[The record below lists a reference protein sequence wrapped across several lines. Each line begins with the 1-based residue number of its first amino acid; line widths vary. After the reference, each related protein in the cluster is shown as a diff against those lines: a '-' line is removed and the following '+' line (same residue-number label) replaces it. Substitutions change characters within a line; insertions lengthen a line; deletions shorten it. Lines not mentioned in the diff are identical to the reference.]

1 MIQLVVNDIELD
13 LFPDTTVGLSKRA
26 ANIGNFNGRAGSFT
40 NKFSVPL
47 TSKNKAALG
56 FLQANTTS
64 RTVYEDVN
72 GKLVSDGIEI
82 VSNVRIVIE
91 QVSDVAELQLKVDTG
106 NLFDLLKKTKLR
118 SISLRDYDHRWN
130 QASIV
135 AAKDNVWTDAY
146 TYPIFQNG
154 GQLSAFQT
162 VNCKGLI
169 PWVYVKFLMN
179 RIANQFDYTLVGEGY
194 VDPLMEKIALPI
206 SAAKNDKLIMNDYLV
221 VCEEVGRVDWDIL
234 SAGGTANISGISS
247 GFVNCAVDSL
257 TAETVDRWSIVNSN
271 QGYSV
276 ASSLKTGFELLLAG
290 TYKFKLTY
298 TIRLYDATGSGYFGG
313 VCLFRNLGGATTAVW
328 FDSYPTMGT
337 FGGEV
342 FIDVTKTNIPDDSFT
357 NSDEYL
363 YLCGF
368 SGNTASTPVANV
380 SIEYTMQLTLVEC
393 NLETTTY
400 NRPITLSPNLPDWD
414 CGKFFKE
421 IANFTGS
428 SFQVDEYSREIRMF
442 KLNELETN
450 KANPYDWSDKL
461 TIDNAAQFRFE
472 LSGLGKETLFSYD
485 KFDIYS
491 YLLSISNTQLP
502 ENEDY
507 VKSSFVPIEQENA
520 MQLENIAFFD
530 IWDDD
535 NNRNVFDGKPRIG
548 LIRTTTG
555 TTYSSPNQS
564 AITPSGTD
572 NVGYFDDV
580 NNFSLDWA
588 VLYLEYYSQVLD
600 NLAPDIL
607 VMDAEFLLNCLDI
620 QNFDFSVP
628 VYLSQYGAYYFVN
641 EIKEFTTP
649 NDVTSVTLVRI

>member
-169 PWVYVKFLMN
+169 PWVYVKFLLN

-234 SAGGTANISGISS
+234 STGGTANISGISS

-257 TAETVDRWSIVNSN
+257 TAETVDRWSIVNNN

-472 LSGLGKETLFSYD
+472 LSGLGKETLFSYE

-491 YLLSISNTQLP
+491 YLLNISNTQLP

-507 VKSSFVPIEQENA
+507 IKSDFVPIEQRNA
-520 MQLENIAFFD
+520 IRLESIAFID
-530 IWDDD
+530 IWDEE
-535 NNRNVFDGKPRIG
+535 NNRNKFDDKNRVG

-555 TTYSSPNQS
+555 TTYASPNQS
-564 AITPSGTD
+564 AVTPSGTD

-628 VYLSQYGAYYFVN
+628 VYLYQYGAYYFVN

>member
-1 MIQLVVNDIELD
+1 
-13 LFPDTTVGLSKRA
+13 
-26 ANIGNFNGRAGSFT
+26 
-40 NKFSVPL
+40 
-47 TSKNKAALG
+47 
-56 FLQANTTS
+56 
-64 RTVYEDVN
+64 
-72 GKLVSDGIEI
+72 
-82 VSNVRIVIE
+82 
-91 QVSDVAELQLKVDTG
+91 
-106 NLFDLLKKTKLR
+106 
-118 SISLRDYDHRWN
+118 
-130 QASIV
+130 
-135 AAKDNVWTDAY
+135 
-146 TYPIFQNG
+146 
-154 GQLSAFQT
+154 
-162 VNCKGLI
+162 
-169 PWVYVKFLMN
+169 
-179 RIANQFDYTLVGEGY
+179 
-194 VDPLMEKIALPI
+194 
-206 SAAKNDKLIMNDYLV
+206 
-221 VCEEVGRVDWDIL
+221 
-234 SAGGTANISGISS
+234 
-247 GFVNCAVDSL
+247 
-257 TAETVDRWSIVNSN
+257 
-271 QGYSV
+271 
-276 ASSLKTGFELLLAG
+276 LLAG

-313 VCLFRNLGGATTAVW
+313 VCLFRRLGTATTAVW

-342 FIDVTKTNIPDDSFT
+342 FIDVAKTNIPDDSFT

-428 SFQVDEYSREIRMF
+428 SFQVDEYSRVIRMF

-472 LSGLGKETLFSYD
+472 LSGLGKETLFSYE

-491 YLLSISNTQLP
+491 YLLNISNTQLP

-507 VKSSFVPIEQENA
+507 IKSDFVPIEQGNA
-520 MQLENIAFFD
+520 IRLEGIAFID
-530 IWDDD
+530 IWDGD
-535 NNRNVFDGKPRIG
+535 NNRNKFDDKNRVG

-555 TTYSSPNQS
+555 TTYASPNQS
-564 AITPSGTD
+564 AVTPSGTD

-607 VMDAEFLLNCLDI
+607 VLDAEFLLNCLDI